1 MAKVVS
7 VVYGSA
13 VPMITM
19 LGNDSNVQFLD
30 QVSCDW
36 SSAVM

>member
-36 SSAVM
+36 STAVT